1 MSSEAANFEFWRRDS
16 INGPDYSNI
25 GPQKSLFERAMPKL
39 TVVLTILVAI
49 LLPLAISNNIEINK
63 TKGEYFDFLSY
74 SSDYDLISFHVVYF
88 LIIF

>member
-1 MSSEAANFEFWRRDS
+1 MLIYLVNEKALLNQRLQKMSSEAANFEFWRRDS

-39 TVVLTILVAI
+39 TIVLTILVTI

-63 TKGEYFDFLSY
+63 TKGE
-74 SSDYDLISFHVVYF
+74 
-88 LIIF
+88 

>member
-16 INGPDYSNI
+16 SNGTDYANI
-25 GPQKSLFERAMPKL
+25 GPRKSFFERAMPKL

-63 TKGEYFDFLSY
+63 TKGERNYFDFLP
-74 SSDYDLISFHVVYF
+74 LMF
-88 LIIF
+88 